1 MRSLIRAALLV
12 AAIALLGAASVPAL
26 AASSASPASTASTV
40 PAAAAAKPLNQGY
53 FRSMMRKLWED
64 HITFTRLFI
73 VSAATLPD
81 QLPDTDATVARLL
94 QNQVDIGNAVKR
106 FYGTDAGNQ
115 LTTLLKEHITTAAEL
130 VAAAKAGDATKAAD
144 AKARWYANADE
155 IAAFLHNA
163 NPKNWPLH
171 DLQMMMKDHLDL
183 TLDEAVARLQGRY
196 ADDIAVYEQVHRE
209 ILMMSDALAN
219 GIIRQFPEQFRH

>member
-1 MRSLIRAALLV
+1 
-12 AAIALLGAASVPAL
+12 
-26 AASSASPASTASTV
+26 
-40 PAAAAAKPLNQGY
+40 
-53 FRSMMRKLWED
+53 MMRKLWED

-81 QLPDTDATVARLL
+81 ALPDTDATVARLL
-94 QNQVDIGNAVKR
+94 KNQVDIGNAIKR
-106 FYGTDAGNQ
+106 FYGAAAGDQ

-130 VAAAKAGDATKAAD
+130 VAAAKAGDAAKTAD

-155 IAAFLHNA
+155 IATFLHNA
-163 NPKNWPLH
+163 NPSNWPLH

-209 ILMMSDALAN
+209 ILTMSDALAA

>member
-81 QLPDTDATVARLL
+81 VLPDTDATVARLL
-94 QNQVDIGNAVKR
+94 QNQVDIGNAIKR
-106 FYGTDAGNQ
+106 FYGAAAGDQ

-144 AKARWYANADE
+144 AKTRWYANADE

-163 NPKNWPLH
+163 NPKNWPLD
-171 DLQMMMKDHLDL
+171 DLKMMMKDHLDL
-183 TLDEAVARLQGRY
+183 TLEEAVARLQGNY
-196 ADDIAVYEQVHRE
+196 AADIAAYDKVHRE
-209 ILMMSDALAN
+209 ILTMSDALAN
-219 GIIRQFPEQFRH
+219 GIIRQFPQQFKH